1 MESELCG
8 CFNCLKTFSP
18 DEIFYWVDEDNP
30 KGSTAMCPYC
40 NIDSVIGSKSG
51 FPIDNPEFL
60 EEMQRHR
67 FG

>member
-1 MESELCG
+1 MWFFS
-8 CFNCLKTFSP
+8 CLETFSP
-18 DEIFYWVDEDNP
+18 DEIFYWVDEENP

-51 FPIDNPEFL
+51 FPIDDPVFL
-60 EEMQRHR
+60 GEMQGYF